1 MITARVRATLLAA
14 LTAVFL
20 AACGESDPPPTSPLA
35 EDPRVGDAPTTVVGV
50 PSVLPT
56 FPASGAPGGA
66 PSGDAEHLAGLAIE
80 ALAEWLAV
88 PATTFTE
95 VAVER
100 VEWPNA
106 CLGVDRPGFACA
118 EVITPGARITLGTF
132 GGAATYT
139 VHADLDGR
147 LAWAPLMDAE
157 RVVAEVFA
165 DAGRIVLEPAAGS
178 DEIGNVLAVVPGS
191 RLDIA
196 LADLRPGDRVHIAVA
211 PSLQPDAGLAP
222 LVWLV
227 VLRD

>member
-1 MITARVRATLLAA
+1 MTARVRATTLAA
-14 LTAVFL
+14 LAAVLL
-20 AACGESDPPPTSPLA
+20 AACGASEPPPTSPLA
-35 EDPRVGDAPTTVVGV
+35 EDPRGGAAATVVVGV

-56 FPASGAPGGA
+56 FPSPDAPGGA
-66 PSGDAEHLAGLAIE
+66 PAGDAEHLAGLAIE
-80 ALAEWLAV
+80 AMAEWLAV
-88 PATTFTE
+88 PATAFTE
-95 VAVER
+95 VSVER

-106 CLGVDRPGFACA
+106 CLGVERPGFACA

-139 VHADLDGR
+139 VHADLEGR

-157 RVVAEVFA
+157 RVVAEVFP
-165 DAGRIVLEPAAGS
+165 DAGRIVLEPVDGS
-178 DEIGNVLAVVPGS
+178 DEIGTALAVMPGS

-196 LADLRPGDRVHIAVA
+196 LADLRPGDRVHVAVA